1 MPFKAATRP
10 NSALGG
16 ICCNKVCRMIIL
28 MLSKAPIKTRK
39 NTESQI
45 EQIMK
50 QILPFSHTL
59 YAKLY
64 SLVLSVLLAY
74 CLFNAI
80 YSVIIGGKSVYLF
93 SSLILIFQTITVFKA
108 SVNKKIYNYMGLIGL
123 ILSLVYLNH
132 WMFLS
137 QTESIAILPSVI
149 LTLLSLGYFSQQHSR
164 LNLLKAALIF
174 GLLVLAYTQYHDL
187 NTLQNYYNSLHTG
200 ETWQQYGAL

>member
-1 MPFKAATRP
+1 
-10 NSALGG
+10 
-16 ICCNKVCRMIIL
+16 
-28 MLSKAPIKTRK
+28 
-39 NTESQI
+39 
-45 EQIMK
+45 MK

-123 ILSLVYLNH
+123 ILILIYLNH
-132 WMFLS
+132 WTFLS
-137 QTESIAILPSVI
+137 QHESIAILPSVI

-174 GLLVLAYTQYHDL
+174 GFLVLAYTQYHDL
-187 NTLQNYYNSLHTG
+187 NSKRPLNPMPIF
-200 ETWQQYGAL
+200 

>member
-1 MPFKAATRP
+1 
-10 NSALGG
+10 
-16 ICCNKVCRMIIL
+16 
-28 MLSKAPIKTRK
+28 
-39 NTESQI
+39 
-45 EQIMK
+45 MK

-59 YAKLY
+59 YTKLY
-64 SLVLSVLLAY
+64 AFLLSVLLAY

-80 YSVIIGGKSVYLF
+80 YSVVIGGKSAYLF
-93 SSLILIFQTITVFKA
+93 SSLILIFQTITFFKA
-108 SVNKKIYNYMGLIGL
+108 SANKKTYNYMGLIVL
-123 ILSLVYLNH
+123 ILILIYLND
-132 WMFLS
+132 WRFLS
-137 QTESIAILPSVI
+137 QYESIAILPSVI

>member
-1 MPFKAATRP
+1 
-10 NSALGG
+10 
-16 ICCNKVCRMIIL
+16 
-28 MLSKAPIKTRK
+28 
-39 NTESQI
+39 
-45 EQIMK
+45 MK
-50 QILPFSHTL
+50 QILPFSHILYTKL
-59 YAKLY
+59 YAF
-64 SLVLSVLLAY
+64 VLSVLLAY

-80 YSVIIGGKSVYLF
+80 YSVIIGGKSAYLF
-93 SSLILIFQTITVFKA
+93 SSLILIFQTINVFKA

>member
-1 MPFKAATRP
+1 
-10 NSALGG
+10 
-16 ICCNKVCRMIIL
+16 
-28 MLSKAPIKTRK
+28 
-39 NTESQI
+39 
-45 EQIMK
+45 MK

-108 SVNKKIYNYMGLIGL
+108 SINKKIYSYMGFIGL
-123 ILSLVYLNH
+123 ILILIYLNG
-132 WMFLS
+132 WRFIS
-137 QTESIAILPSVI
+137 QHESIATLPSVI

-164 LNLLKAALIF
+164 LNLLKTALIF
-174 GLLVLAYTQYHDL
+174 GLLVLAYTQYYDL
-187 NTLQNYYNSLHTG
+187 NTLQNYYDSLHTG

>member
-1 MPFKAATRP
+1 
-10 NSALGG
+10 
-16 ICCNKVCRMIIL
+16 
-28 MLSKAPIKTRK
+28 
-39 NTESQI
+39 
-45 EQIMK
+45 MK

-64 SLVLSVLLAY
+64 SFVLSVLLAY

-80 YSVIIGGKSVYLF
+80 YSVIIGGKSTYLF
-93 SSLILIFQTITVFKA
+93 SSLILIFQTINVFKA

-123 ILSLVYLNH
+123 ILILIYLND
-132 WMFLS
+132 WRLLS
-137 QTESIAILPSVI
+137 QYESIAILPSVI
-149 LTLLSLGYFSQQHSR
+149 LTALSLDYFSQQRLH